1 MQELRPKPVFADWCP
16 GCGNFGILRAEE
28 MAIRELGLD
37 PKKVVI
43 VSGIGCSGKLPHFMD
58 LPIGGVH
65 TLHGRSLAFAT
76 GIKLANPELTV
87 LVNVGDGD
95 GLGIGMGHFVHAG
108 RRNIDMTLIIHDNGV
123 YGLTKGQAS
132 PTLRKG
138 VKTKSLPKPN
148 INEAVNPLAVAI
160 ASGYTFVAR
169 GYAYDVNHLKELIK
183 RAIRHRGMAVI
194 DVLQPCPTYNDVNT
208 KEWYDKRV
216 YKLEEDKSWD
226 PVVRKPEEAEEKAA
240 RAILKSYEWGDRIP
254 IGVFYENPFEETYE
268 DRIKKYIPNY
278 LEYPPAKQEIE
289 KDGKG
294 TTLID
299 KLLQAK
305 RV

>member
-43 VSGIGCSGKLPHFMD
+43 VSGIGCSGKLPHFMG
-58 LPIGGVH
+58 LPVSGVH
-65 TLHGRSLAFAT
+65 TLHGRAITFAT

-183 RAIRHRGMAVI
+183 RAIQHRGMAVI

-240 RAILKSYEWGDRIP
+240 RAILKSYEWGERIP

-278 LEYPPAKQEIE
+278 MEYPPAKQEIE
-289 KDGKG
+289 KEGKG